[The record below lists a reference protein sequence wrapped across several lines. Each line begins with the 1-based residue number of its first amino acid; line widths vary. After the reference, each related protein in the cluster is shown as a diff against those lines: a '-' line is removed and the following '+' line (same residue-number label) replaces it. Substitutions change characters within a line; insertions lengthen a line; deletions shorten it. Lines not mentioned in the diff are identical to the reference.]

1 MSPVARRPRPLSA
14 PTPGPGGIGGGVWAA
29 GVGLAARG
37 RRAPASAVRPVPA
50 APAPPHAPGGR
61 TAASGGAM
69 ASAAAGEAE
78 ETTRLRK
85 PRFSFEENQILI
97 REVRAHYPQLYGAQS
112 RRVSVAERRRV
123 WDGIAAKINGI
134 TSWKRTGQE
143 VQKRWN
149 DFKRRTKEKLARVP
163 HSTQGAGPAA
173 EDAFSAEEETIF
185 AILGPGVAAPGAG
198 AGAEQPSVAASSQP
212 SAASAGTQ
220 RYVLSEDRREDR
232 RADTPAHSKGG
243 SSSPEQWARPSCSP
257 QEGGCPPP
265 KERESPPPPALQT
278 VQLPRLALS
287 PPPPAPP
294 PPPPQPPQQVHVA
307 PSSPSPPPPPLP
319 PPTPSAP
326 DPSLDFLRAQ
336 QETANAIRE
345 LAGTLQQGLA
355 KLSEALSALLPLLP
369 GTAVDRLP
377 PPLPPP
383 PPPPP
388 PPRPLLPPPTPKAE
402 ITPEPVSV
410 VAAVVDGAVV
420 AARGVIIAPR
430 SEEAGA
436 PRPPPAPLP
445 PHDSPPHKRRK
456 GFPTRKRRGR
466 WKSP

>member
-1 MSPVARRPRPLSA
+1 
-14 PTPGPGGIGGGVWAA
+14 
-29 GVGLAARG
+29 
-37 RRAPASAVRPVPA
+37 
-50 APAPPHAPGGR
+50 
-61 TAASGGAM
+61 M

-97 REVRAHYPQLYGAQS
+97 REVRAHYPQLYGVQS

-123 WDGIAAKINGI
+123 WDSIATKINGI

-185 AILGPGVAAPGAG
+185 AILGPGVAGPGAG
-198 AGAEQPSVAASSQP
+198 TGAEQPPAAASSKPPAP
-212 SAASAGTQ
+212 SASAQ

-232 RADTPAHSKGG
+232 RADTLAHSKAV
-243 SSSPEQWARPSCSP
+243 SSSPEPWARPSCNP

-265 KERESPPPPALQT
+265 KERESSPPPALQT

-294 PPPPQPPQQVHVA
+294 PPPPQPPQQVQVA
-307 PSSPSPPPPPLP
+307 PSCPSPPPPPLP
-319 PPTPSAP
+319 LPMPSAS

-345 LAGTLQQGLA
+345 LAGTLRQGLT

-369 GTAVDRLP
+369 GTPVDPLP

-388 PPRPLLPPPTPKAE
+388 RPILPPPTPKVE

-410 VAAVVDGAVV
+410 VAAVVDRAMV

-430 SEEAGA
+430 SEEGA
-436 PRPPPAPLP
+436 PRPPPVPFL